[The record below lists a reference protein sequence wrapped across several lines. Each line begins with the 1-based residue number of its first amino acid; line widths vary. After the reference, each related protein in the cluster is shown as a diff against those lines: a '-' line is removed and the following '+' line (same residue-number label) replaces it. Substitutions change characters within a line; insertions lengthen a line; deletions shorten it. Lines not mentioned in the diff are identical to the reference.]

1 MAAFQRLCKG
11 GGLPKAAAA
20 AESAQSGAPMDIDEA
35 VVVGSGGGGGK
46 SDKSEA
52 GAVVVVGL
60 LRKLLTANLPWQK
73 HQPVVKACQSLFQVQ
88 WGEGRR
94 GEEGVG
100 TVHTSRGRDCA
111 YQQGSSNF

>member
-35 VVVGSGGGGGK
+35 VVGGIGK

-52 GAVVVVGL
+52 GAIVVVGL

-73 HQPVVKACQSLFQVQ
+73 HQPVVKACQSLFQVR
-88 WGEGRR
+88 GEVGRGRVRR
-94 GEEGVG
+94 GEREGG
-100 TVHTSRGRDCA
+100 
-111 YQQGSSNF
+111 GS